1 MLNEYKGIDEAIFLA
16 FLDEFQEKTAGS
28 SVLYAINIAAMMV
41 GAIPSVVTM
50 ALSTAMTVGS
60 NLAMEGQN
68 RYKTNGYLADINK
81 RLFNPR
87 KLHCVIMTY
96 RPDSKQKVVDVDLN
110 ATDEAI
116 VKNMDNSYD
125 STMSKLT
132 NSVPAGRS
140 TSEFAIPPPHHS
152 STPRW
157 TKWHLLSRPMDSPF
171 PHRNKA
177 PSKDPAS
184 F

>member
-68 RYKTNGYLADINK
+68 RYETNGYLADINK

-87 KLHCVIMTY
+87 NLHCVIMTY

-125 STMSKLT
+125 STMS
-132 NSVPAGRS
+132 S
-140 TSEFAIPPPHHS
+140 
-152 STPRW
+152 
-157 TKWHLLSRPMDSPF
+157 
-171 PHRNKA
+171 
-177 PSKDPAS
+177 
-184 F
+184 

>member
-1 MLNEYKGIDEAIFLA
+1 MPCPVSLPQRRPQTKSRGFVRAYAPMLNEYKGIDEATFLA

-87 KLHCVIMTY
+87 NLHCVIMTY
-96 RPDSKQKVVDVDLN
+96 
-110 ATDEAI
+110 
-116 VKNMDNSYD
+116 
-125 STMSKLT
+125 
-132 NSVPAGRS
+132 
-140 TSEFAIPPPHHS
+140 
-152 STPRW
+152 
-157 TKWHLLSRPMDSPF
+157 
-171 PHRNKA
+171 
-177 PSKDPAS
+177 
-184 F
+184 